1 MSAKLAFYNRLQGPV
16 CPILTPFTEDGSQVD
31 HDALAKY
38 VSFIAGSGIS
48 AIMTTV
54 GTSRF
59 NLLSDAEIRAVN
71 ETVTRAADNKCL
83 VILAGPMTGNTT
95 TNLEFA
101 DHAASQGADAF
112 IAFFPERYYGDEPL
126 LKFYQ
131 TLSDSSDVGIMIH
144 EMPMRSGYG
153 GSQQYSIDLLK
164 RLSAMPNV
172 YGIKEECMDAG
183 YAYLLHR
190 ALEDDL
196 AIIGAGSMR
205 LYMRDYHAGARAY
218 LVGVGSFFPRVAQ
231 SFYNAVTANDMGAAH
246 SIVRTY
252 EEPYFDLAV
261 SLGWHVALKET
272 LDILGLMPG
281 WERDPLPRLTTE
293 QRNSLHAKIE
303 ELGWLDLDPLHAPGS
318 IGS

>member
-1 MSAKLAFYNRLQGPV
+1 MSAKQDFYNRLSGPV
-16 CPILTPFTEDGSQVD
+16 CPILTPFSADGTQVD
-31 HDALAKY
+31 HDALAQY
-38 VSFIAGSGIS
+38 VGFLANAGIP

-59 NLLSDAEIRAVN
+59 NLLSNQEIREVN
-71 ETVTRAADNKCL
+71 ETVAKAAKGKCL
-83 VILAGPMTGNTT
+83 VILAGPMTGHTS
-95 TNLEFA
+95 TNVEFA
-101 DHAASQGADAF
+101 QHAAALNADAF
-112 IAFFPERYYGDEPL
+112 IAFFPERYYGDEPV
-126 LKFYQ
+126 FGFFE
-131 TLSDSSDVGIMIH
+131 TLAQATNIGIMIH

-153 GSQQYSIDLLK
+153 GNQQYSIDLLK
-164 RLSAMPNV
+164 RLSELPNL

-205 LYMRDYHAGARAY
+205 LFMRDYHAGGRAY
-218 LVGVGSFFPRVAQ
+218 LVGIGSFFPRVAAA
-231 SFYNAVTANDMGAAH
+231 FYNAVVTNDMGQAH
-246 SIVRTY
+246 AIARTY

-281 WERDPLPRLTTE
+281 WERDPLPRLNQQ
-293 QRNSLHAKIE
+293 QRATLKEKIE
-303 ELGWLDLDPLHAPGS
+303 DLGWLDLDPAHEPVLKA
-318 IGS
+318 